1 MKFLLVVLCLLASS
15 LSACRRADEKIPAH
29 AAVPDSMLG
38 LPPLMPPAANF
49 PSPAKIALGRKLFMD
64 RRLSYNN
71 TMSCA
76 MCHLPEQGFT
86 SNELATPIGF
96 EGQSLRRNA
105 PTLLNV
111 AYVRQLF
118 HDGRAASLE
127 SQAWGPLLA
136 ANEMANPGAD
146 HVIRKIKA
154 MTDYRDMFETAF
166 NGFGANQETIAAA
179 LASYERTLLSGNS
192 RFDRWYFGQEKAA
205 MNSSEQAG
213 FGIFSGK
220 ANCIACHGIGEK
232 SALFADGRFH
242 NTGIGWLR
250 SMEKTAEKH
259 SIQLVPGLR
268 VDVDER
274 TLQSVSEPTPSDTG
288 RYEVT
293 HNAADRGAYRTPTL
307 RNIALTAPYMHDGS
321 LTTLEQVVEFYERG
335 GIDNPGKDNL
345 LKPLHLSVDEKRD
358 LVAFLGALNGGN
370 VKKLE
375 IQARTEAAAIEHR
388 SAIRKP

>member
-1 MKFLLVVLCLLASS
+1 MKFPLVALFLLACL
-15 LSACRRADEKIPAH
+15 LSACRRADEKIPA
-29 AAVPDSMLG
+29 APDSMLG
-38 LPPLMPPAANF
+38 LPPLTQSTANF
-49 PSPAKIALGRKLFMD
+49 PAPEKIALGRKLFMD
-64 RRLSYNN
+64 RRLSYND

-76 MCHLPEQGFT
+76 MCHVPEQGFT

-136 ANEMANPGAD
+136 ADEMANPSAD

-154 MTDYRDMFETAF
+154 MADYRGMFETAF
-166 NGFGANQETIAAA
+166 NGLEASQETIGAA
-179 LASYERTLLSGNS
+179 LAGYERTLLSGNS
-192 RFDRWYFGQEKAA
+192 RFDRWYFGQESAT
-205 MNSSEQAG
+205 MDSREQAG
-213 FGIFSGK
+213 FRIFSGK

-232 SALFADGRFH
+232 SALFTDGRFH
-242 NTGIGWLR
+242 NTGIGRLPGT
-250 SMEKTAEKH
+250 EKIAEKR

-268 VDVDER
+268 VDMDER
-274 TLQSVSEPTPSDTG
+274 TLQSVSEPAPGDAG

-321 LTTLEQVVEFYERG
+321 LTSLEQVVEFYERG
-335 GIDNPGKDNL
+335 GIDNPGKDSL
-345 LKPLHLSVDEKRD
+345 LKPLHLSADEKRD
-358 LVAFLGALNGGN
+358 LVAFLGTLTGGN
-370 VKKLE
+370 VKSLE
-375 IQARTEAAAIEHR
+375 IQARTEAAAVGHR
-388 SAIRKP
+388 GAIRKP